1 MASKMIEVSYSMS
14 GADIEGR
21 GLISYFG
28 VSYVEPGMAG
38 KISTPYGYLRSS
50 PSRMTRTSR

>member
-1 MASKMIEVSYSMS
+1 MIEVSYSMS

-38 KISTPYGYLRSS
+38 KISTSYGYLRSS